1 MCYRNLAER
10 MHTVITIEFEFPVK
24 KDAYKFRNDVNNFFS
39 GSFFEEKDQIDISPV
54 IKHQD
59 DSRDVWRF
67 KIMFRKDKTDID
79 VIEKYVKISG
89 GTLDL
94 MNGSRQVWA
103 FA

>member
-1 MCYRNLAER
+1 M
-10 MHTVITIEFEFPVK
+10 ITIEFEFPVK
-24 KDAYKFRNDVNNFFS
+24 QDAYKFRNDVNNFFS
-39 GSFFEEKDQIDISPV
+39 GSFFENENQIDISPV
-54 IKHQD
+54 IKYQD
-59 DSRDVWRF
+59 NSRDVWRF
-67 KIMFRKDKTDID
+67 KIVFCKDKNDVD